1 MLKFLRRLLAVVAA
15 VALLVAA
22 FKSALNWMAR
32 NEDDDY
38 EVFED
43 DEHDFSRHV
52 SEK

>member
-1 MLKFLRRLLAVVAA
+1 MKVIRRLLAVAA
-15 VALLVAA
+15 VVALLVAA

-43 DEHDFSRHV
+43 DDYDLSAG
-52 SEK
+52 SK